1 MSPTQVSVQAPADL
15 TAGRP
20 APVVVS
26 YKDQSSAPVMV
37 AIRNTAG
44 GLLAPPNFNVN
55 GKQYAAAINLATGR
69 LWGNSLPTIGGLPAS
84 SGDTL
89 VFFGIGFGAVTPGDV
104 AGKIATGTPAMTTS
118 VQFQFGD
125 VPAQVLYSGLAPGL
139 VGVYQFNV
147 VVPAGLP
154 AGDAPLK
161 VLVGGEPLS
170 QALFV
175 PVQ

>member
-1 MSPTQVSVQAPADL
+1 VQAPADL
-15 TAGRP
+15 TPGRS

-26 YKDQSSAPVMV
+26 YQGQSSAPVMV
-37 AIRNTAG
+37 AIRDTAG

-55 GKQYAAAINLATGR
+55 GKQYAAAINLATGSFV
-69 LWGNSLPTIGGLPAS
+69 GNSSLPTIGGLPAS

-104 AGKIATGTPAMTTS
+104 AGQIATGTPAMTTS

-125 VPAQVLYSGLAPGL
+125 VPAQVLYSGLAPGQ

-147 VVPAGLP
+147 IVPAGLP
-154 AGDAPLK
+154 TGDALLK

-175 PVQ
+175 PIQ